1 MTLNLDQPTA
11 QSRSV
16 RTSHATNS
24 LKFEPATPLIG
35 AEVTGLDLRE
45 SLSAETVATL
55 RAKLLEHKVLIF
67 RDQPITEHEQVRFS
81 RYFGPVTPAHPI
93 TNGLREL
100 PELKVNDLVESR
112 REYASREVT
121 VDDPLRPTR
130 RSRTRA
136 GWHIDITFV
145 ANPAAI
151 SLLRGWEIPAFG
163 GDTLFANLE
172 ALYEGL
178 SPSLQKY
185 LDSLQA
191 IHVRN
196 DPDPKPR
203 YDGRPPGPF
212 AALHPLVRVHPE
224 TGKKALFLSGFIQ
237 AIHGLRANESASLLD
252 FLDEELSG
260 RADLQLRFRWTK
272 DAIAVWDNRAVAHAG
287 PVDGKF
293 IQGNRVV
300 HRTTIGGDLATGPDG
315 FVSRPLVGDLFNTIS

>member
-1 MTLNLDQPTA
+1 VTLNLDQSTAPT
-11 QSRSV
+11 RSA
-16 RTSHATNS
+16 RSSHATSN
-24 LKFEPATPLIG
+24 LKFEPVTPIIG
-35 AEVTGLDLRE
+35 AEVRGIDLRE
-45 SLSAETVATL
+45 PLDPDTVAAL
-55 RAKLLEHKVLIF
+55 RARLLEHKVLFF
-67 RDQPITEHEQVRFS
+67 REQAITPEQQVRFS

-100 PELKVNDLVESR
+100 PELKVNDLSESR
-112 REYASREVT
+112 REYASRDIS
-121 VDDPLRPTR
+121 VDDPLRPAR
-130 RSRTRA
+130 RARTRT

-185 LDSLQA
+185 LDGLQA

-203 YDGRPPGPF
+203 FDGRPPGPF
-212 AALHPLVRVHPE
+212 ASLHPLVRVHPE
-224 TGKKALFLSGFIQ
+224 TGKKILFLSGFIQ
-237 AIHGLRANESASLLD
+237 AIHGLRANESSALLD
-252 FLDEELSG
+252 FLEEELSG
-260 RADLQLRFRWTK
+260 RADLQVRLHWTK

-293 IQGNRVV
+293 LTGNRVV
-300 HRTTIGGDLATGPDG
+300 HRTTIGGDLTKGPDG
-315 FVSRPLVGDLFNTIS
+315 FVSRPLVGGLFDTIS

>member
-1 MTLNLDQPTA
+1 VTLNLDQPIA
-11 QSRSV
+11 PSRSA
-16 RTSHATNS
+16 RSSHATSN
-24 LKFEPATPLIG
+24 LKVEPVTPLIG
-35 AEVTGLDLRE
+35 AEVRGVDLRE
-45 SLSAETVATL
+45 PLDADTVAAL
-55 RAKLLEHKVLIF
+55 RARLLEHKVLFF
-67 RDQPITEHEQVRFS
+67 RDQAITPEQQVRFS

-100 PELKVNDLVESR
+100 PELKVNDLISSR
-112 REYASREVT
+112 REYASREIS

-130 RSRTRA
+130 RARTRT

-151 SLLRGWEIPAFG
+151 TLLRGWEIPAFG

-185 LDSLQA
+185 LDGLQA

-196 DPDPKPR
+196 DPDPEPR
-203 YDGRPPGPF
+203 FDGRPPGPF

-224 TGKKALFLSGFIQ
+224 TGKKVLFLSGFIQ
-237 AIHGLRANESASLLD
+237 AIHGLRANESSALLE
-252 FLDEELSG
+252 FLEEELSG
-260 RADLQLRFRWTK
+260 RADLQVRFHWTK
-272 DAIAVWDNRAVAHAG
+272 DAIAVWDNRAVSHAG

-293 IQGNRVV
+293 IQGNRIV
-300 HRTTIGGDLATGPDG
+300 HRTTIGGDLSQGPDG
-315 FVSRPLVGDLFNTIS
+315 FVSRPLVGGLFNTIS